1 MSLWAAV
8 ICFYSSLRSEW
19 CIETPLRRQIL
30 QTLPLLSTCLSWPF
44 VHTAHSPSCAPPIQ
58 HMAWPR
64 ASIDLTGSG
73 CQATMV
79 GTSECLGDTVCDLI
93 GVAGLHAGHSPVRPA
108 RGLKLLYASPDSVP
122 GHNAPSRGSEGAGGG
137 LAAHAVQDVLC
148 GALNALLQRQ
158 RVHLCTFWSRSSRR
172 LTICRS
178 SERQRRRAM
187 QRCVGSQEE
196 FDGALE
202 SWEQPANAGCR
213 S

>member
-1 MSLWAAV
+1 MVALELILSALCHMLKVVATSSTARVREGSRGMSLLAAV

-79 GTSECLGDTVCDLI
+79 GTSECLGDI
-93 GVAGLHAGHSPVRPA
+93 
-108 RGLKLLYASPDSVP
+108 LL
-122 GHNAPSRGSEGAGGG
+122 
-137 LAAHAVQDVLC
+137 
-148 GALNALLQRQ
+148 
-158 RVHLCTFWSRSSRR
+158 
-172 LTICRS
+172 
-178 SERQRRRAM
+178 
-187 QRCVGSQEE
+187 CVI
-196 FDGALE
+196 
-202 SWEQPANAGCR
+202 
-213 S
+213 